1 MTQKFIIEFMNNPE
15 ISIGILSQDEI
26 KFDLYGEFFEN
37 STNKRFSGSF
47 LATLNNNKITLKQNS
62 KEIFSAEEIILNPK
76 DIEEES
82 FVLYDV
88 TIGKQFHWERK
99 EKQRF
104 RGTLKLIIDE
114 NNLTAINIIPLED
127 YLVSVISSE
136 MSSNSSV
143 ELLKAHAVISRSWVL
158 AQLEK
163 TKNFSSINEVIT
175 DDEIIRWY
183 HRNDHTKYDFCADDH
198 CQRYQGITK
207 ILNEKAYEA
216 VDITRGLVL
225 MYDKKICD
233 TRYSKCCGGITES
246 YENVW
251 EPIRY
256 HYLVPVLDSKFEFE
270 GLDYDLTKEE
280 NFERWLKSSPH
291 AFCNTTN
298 KKILSQI
305 LNQFDI
311 QEDISAEQNFFRW
324 KVEYTQEEISD
335 IIKSKSGIDFGN
347 ILDLIPI
354 ERGYSGRIVRLKII
368 GTKKTLTIGK
378 ELEIR
383 KTLSRS
389 HLYSSAFMVKKEN
402 FIKNIPEKFILI
414 GSGWGHGVGLCQ
426 IGAAVMG
433 EMGYLFDEILL
444 HYYKGAKIHKIY

>member
-1 MTQKFIIEFMNNPE
+1 MNNPE
-15 ISIGILSQDEI
+15 ISIGILSNKEI
-26 KFDLYGEFFEN
+26 MFDLYGEFFEN
-37 STNKRFSGSF
+37 ATNKTLSGNF
-47 LATLNNNKITLKQNS
+47 LATLNNNKIILTQNS
-62 KEIFSAEEIILNPK
+62 REILSSEEIVLTPK

-88 TIGKQFHWERK
+88 VIGKQFHWERK

-104 RGTLKLIIDE
+104 RGTLKIIIDE
-114 NNLTAINIIPLED
+114 NNLIAINIIPLDD

-136 MSSNSSV
+136 MSSNCSI
-143 ELLKAHAVISRSWVL
+143 ELLKAHAIVSRSWVL

-175 DDEIIRWY
+175 ENEIIRWY
-183 HRNDHTKYDFCADDH
+183 HRNDHTKFDFCADDH

-216 VDITRGLVL
+216 VDMTRGLVL
-225 MYDKKICD
+225 TYDNKICD

-251 EPIRY
+251 EPVKY
-256 HYLVPVLDSKFEFE
+256 HYLVPVLDYKFEVE

-280 NFERWLKSSPH
+280 NFEQWLKSSPH
-291 AFCNTTN
+291 SFCNTTN

-305 LNQFDI
+305 LNPFDI
-311 QEDISAEQNFFRW
+311 QENISSEQNYYRW
-324 KVEYTQEEISD
+324 KVEYLQDEISD

-347 ILDLIPI
+347 IIDLIAV

-383 KTLSRS
+383 KTLSKT
-389 HLYSSAFMVKKEN
+389 HLYSSAFIVKKEN
-402 FIKNIPEKFILI
+402 IIDNIPQKFILY

>member
-1 MTQKFIIEFMNNPE
+1 MDNPE
-15 ISIGILSQDEI
+15 ISIGILSSKEI
-26 KFDLYGEFFEN
+26 RFDLYGEFFEN
-37 STNKRFSGSF
+37 STNKKFSGNYTAI
-47 LATLNNNKITLKQNS
+47 LDNEKIILNQNS
-62 KEIFSAEEIILNPK
+62 KEIFSSTEIILTPK

-82 FVLYDV
+82 FVLHDV
-88 TIGKQFHWERK
+88 IIGKQFHWERK

-104 RGTLKLIIDE
+104 RGSLKIIIDE
-114 NNLTAINIIPLED
+114 NNLTAVNIIPLDD

-136 MSSNSSV
+136 MSSNCSF
-143 ELLKAHAVISRSWVL
+143 ELLKAHAIVSRSWVL

-163 TKNFSSINEVIT
+163 TKNFSSINELIT
-175 DDEIIRWY
+175 EDEIIRWY
-183 HRNDHTKYDFCADDH
+183 HRNNHTKFDFCADDH

-216 VDITRGLVL
+216 VDMTRGLVL
-225 MYDKKICD
+225 MYDNKICD

-251 EPIRY
+251 EPVKY
-256 HYLVPVLDSKFEFE
+256 HYLVPVLDYKFEFE

-280 NFERWLKSSPH
+280 NFEQWLKSSPH

-311 QEDISAEQNFFRW
+311 QENISSEQNYYRW
-324 KVEYTQEEISD
+324 KVEYSQDEISE

-347 ILDLIPI
+347 IVDLIPV
-354 ERGYSGRIVRLKII
+354 ERGYSGRIIRLKIV

-383 KTLSRS
+383 KTLSKT
-389 HLYSSAFMVKKEN
+389 HLYSSAFIVKKEN
-402 FIKNIPEKFILI
+402 IVENIPSKFILY
-414 GSGWGHGVGLCQ
+414 GCGWGHGVGLCQ

>member
-1 MTQKFIIEFMNNPE
+1 MNNPE
-15 ISIGILSQDEI
+15 ISIGILSNKEI
-26 KFDLYGEFFEN
+26 MFDLYGEFFEN
-37 STNKRFSGSF
+37 ATNKTLSGNF
-47 LATLNNNKITLKQNS
+47 LATLNNNKIILTQNS
-62 KEIFSAEEIILNPK
+62 REILSSEEIVLTPK

-88 TIGKQFHWERK
+88 VIGKQFHWERK

-104 RGTLKLIIDE
+104 RGTLKIIIDE
-114 NNLTAINIIPLED
+114 NNLIAINIIPLDD

-136 MSSNSSV
+136 MSSNCSI
-143 ELLKAHAVISRSWVL
+143 ELLKAHAIVSRSWVL

-175 DDEIIRWY
+175 ENEIIRWY
-183 HRNDHTKYDFCADDH
+183 HRNDHTKFDFCADDH

-225 MYDKKICD
+225 TYDNKICD

-251 EPIRY
+251 EPVKY
-256 HYLVPVLDSKFEFE
+256 HYLVPVLDYKFEVE

-280 NFERWLKSSPH
+280 NFEQWLKSSPH
-291 AFCNTTN
+291 SFCNTTN

-305 LNQFDI
+305 LNPFDI
-311 QEDISAEQNFFRW
+311 QENISSEQNYYRW
-324 KVEYTQEEISD
+324 KVEYLQDEISD

-347 ILDLIPI
+347 IIDLIAV
-354 ERGYSGRIVRLKII
+354 ERGYSGRIIRLKII

-383 KTLSRS
+383 KTLSKT
-389 HLYSSAFMVKKEN
+389 HLYSSAFIVKKEN
-402 FIKNIPEKFILI
+402 IIDNIPQKFILY

>member
-1 MTQKFIIEFMNNPE
+1 MNNPE
-15 ISIGILSQDEI
+15 ISIGILSNKEI
-26 KFDLYGEFFEN
+26 MFDLYGEFFEN
-37 STNKRFSGSF
+37 ATNKTLSGNF
-47 LATLNNNKITLKQNS
+47 LATLNNNKIILTQNS
-62 KEIFSAEEIILNPK
+62 REILSSEEIVLTPK

-88 TIGKQFHWERK
+88 VIGKQFHWERK

-104 RGTLKLIIDE
+104 RGTLKIIIDE
-114 NNLTAINIIPLED
+114 NNLIAINIIPLDD

-136 MSSNSSV
+136 MSSNCSI
-143 ELLKAHAVISRSWVL
+143 ELLKAHAIVSRSWVL

-175 DDEIIRWY
+175 ENEIIRWY
-183 HRNDHTKYDFCADDH
+183 HRNDHTKFDFCADDH

-216 VDITRGLVL
+216 VDMTRGLVL
-225 MYDKKICD
+225 TYDNKICD

-251 EPIRY
+251 EPVKY
-256 HYLVPVLDSKFEFE
+256 HYLVPVLDYKFEVE

-280 NFERWLKSSPH
+280 NFEQWLKSSPH
-291 AFCNTTN
+291 SFCNTTN

-305 LNQFDI
+305 LNPFDI
-311 QEDISAEQNFFRW
+311 QENISSEQNYYRW
-324 KVEYTQEEISD
+324 KVEYLQDEISD

-347 ILDLIPI
+347 IIDLIAV
-354 ERGYSGRIVRLKII
+354 ERGYSGRIIRLKII

-383 KTLSRS
+383 KTLSKT
-389 HLYSSAFMVKKEN
+389 HLYSSAFIVKKEN
-402 FIKNIPEKFILI
+402 IIDNIPQKFILH

>member
-1 MTQKFIIEFMNNPE
+1 MNYPE
-15 ISIGILSQDEI
+15 ISIGILSNKEI
-26 KFDLYGEFFEN
+26 RFDLYGEFFEN
-37 STNKRFSGSF
+37 TTNKGLSGNF
-47 LATLNNNKITLKQNS
+47 LATLNNNKIILTQNS
-62 KEIFSAEEIILNPK
+62 REIFSSEEIILTPK

-88 TIGKQFHWERK
+88 IIGKQFHWERK

-104 RGTLKLIIDE
+104 RGTLKIIIDE
-114 NNLTAINIIPLED
+114 NNLTAINIIPLDE

-136 MSSNSSV
+136 MSANCSI
-143 ELLKAHAVISRSWVL
+143 ELLKAHAIISRSWVL

-175 DDEIIRWY
+175 ENEIIRWY

-216 VDITRGLVL
+216 VDMTRGLVL
-225 MYDKKICD
+225 MYDNKICD

-251 EPIRY
+251 EPVRY
-256 HYLVPVLDSKFEFE
+256 HYLVPVLDYKFEVE

-280 NFERWLKSSPH
+280 NFEHWIKSSPH

-311 QEDISAEQNFFRW
+311 QENISSEQNYYRW
-324 KVEYTQEEISD
+324 KIEYSQDEISD
-335 IIKSKSGIDFGN
+335 IILSKSGIDFGN
-347 ILDLIPI
+347 IVDLIPI
-354 ERGYSGRIVRLKII
+354 ERGYSGRIIRLKII

-383 KTLSRS
+383 KTLSKT
-389 HLYSSAFMVKKEN
+389 HLYSSAFITKKEN
-402 FIKNIPEKFILI
+402 IIGNIPSKFILY
-414 GSGWGHGVGLCQ
+414 GCGWGHGVGLCQ

-433 EMGYLFDEILL
+433 EMGYLFDEILS

>member
-1 MTQKFIIEFMNNPE
+1 MNNPE
-15 ISIGILSQDEI
+15 ISIGILSNKEI
-26 KFDLYGEFFEN
+26 MFDLYGEFFEN
-37 STNKRFSGSF
+37 ATNKTLSGNF
-47 LATLNNNKITLKQNS
+47 LATLNNNKIILTQNS
-62 KEIFSAEEIILNPK
+62 REILSSEEIVLTPK

-88 TIGKQFHWERK
+88 VIGKQFHWERK

-104 RGTLKLIIDE
+104 RGTLKIIIDE
-114 NNLTAINIIPLED
+114 NNLIAINIIPLDD

-136 MSSNSSV
+136 MSSNCSI
-143 ELLKAHAVISRSWVL
+143 ELLKAHAIVSRSWVL

-175 DDEIIRWY
+175 ENEIIRWY
-183 HRNDHTKYDFCADDH
+183 HRNDHTKFDFCADDH

-216 VDITRGLVL
+216 VDMTRGLVL
-225 MYDKKICD
+225 TYDNKICD

-251 EPIRY
+251 EPVKY
-256 HYLVPVLDSKFEFE
+256 HYLVPVLDYKFEVE

-280 NFERWLKSSPH
+280 NFEQWLKSSPH
-291 AFCNTTN
+291 SFCNTTN

-305 LNQFDI
+305 LNSFDI
-311 QEDISAEQNFFRW
+311 QENISSEQNYYRW
-324 KVEYTQEEISD
+324 KVEYLQDEISD

-347 ILDLIPI
+347 IIDLIAV

-383 KTLSRS
+383 KTLSKT
-389 HLYSSAFMVKKEN
+389 HLYSSAFIVKKEN
-402 FIKNIPEKFILI
+402 IIDNIPQKFILY

>member
-1 MTQKFIIEFMNNPE
+1 MNNPE
-15 ISIGILSQDEI
+15 ISIGILSNKEI
-26 KFDLYGEFFEN
+26 MFDLYGEFFEN
-37 STNKRFSGSF
+37 ATNKTLSGNF
-47 LATLNNNKITLKQNS
+47 LATLNNNKIILTQNS
-62 KEIFSAEEIILNPK
+62 REILSSEEIVLTPK

-88 TIGKQFHWERK
+88 VIGKQFHWERK

-104 RGTLKLIIDE
+104 RGTLKIIIDE
-114 NNLTAINIIPLED
+114 NNLIAINIIPLDD

-136 MSSNSSV
+136 MSSNCSI
-143 ELLKAHAVISRSWVL
+143 ELLKAHAIVSRSWVL

-175 DDEIIRWY
+175 ENEIIRWY
-183 HRNDHTKYDFCADDH
+183 HRNDHTKFDFCADDH

-216 VDITRGLVL
+216 VDMTRGLVL
-225 MYDKKICD
+225 TYDNKICD

-251 EPIRY
+251 EPVKY
-256 HYLVPVLDSKFEFE
+256 HYLVPVLDYKFEVE

-280 NFERWLKSSPH
+280 NFEQWLKSSPH
-291 AFCNTTN
+291 SFCNTTN

-305 LNQFDI
+305 LNPFDI
-311 QEDISAEQNFFRW
+311 QENISSEQNYYRW
-324 KVEYTQEEISD
+324 KVEYLQDEISD

-347 ILDLIPI
+347 IIDLIAV

-383 KTLSRS
+383 KTLSKT
-389 HLYSSAFMVKKEN
+389 HLYSSAFIVKKEN
-402 FIKNIPEKFILI
+402 IIDNIPQKFILH